1 MKQDYSYAGEKR
13 DNEKQ
18 KLRYIDSGYK
28 PAKYQEPGQFL
39 CHDIDDDKDDRGKK
53 SYRFFYKGERKGF
66 YENGVV
72 ENGKND
78 SVAIDQWPVKWGVEE
93 IVIYDIEAS
102 ANHSDECIPPP
113 LMVCLEK
120 PLPEKKQK
128 KIGNPGPKSKLIKLS
143 KTFPAFIYHALSRL
157 LMLFA

>member
-93 IVIYDIEAS
+93 IVIYNIKTS
-102 ANHSDECIPPP
+102 GNYSDERISPS
-113 LMVCLEK
+113 LIVC
-120 PLPEKKQK
+120 
-128 KIGNPGPKSKLIKLS
+128 
-143 KTFPAFIYHALSRL
+143 F
-157 LMLFA
+157 